1 MNMKVVLLGGTSGMG
16 RALGRLLMER
26 GHDVFLAG
34 IDEAELR
41 KSAQDFE
48 QRGGGKRKVSF
59 AECDLLRPETFQPAL
74 DQAHAALSGFDTVVV
89 TAGLFGTQE
98 RLEQDTEFTR
108 VLLTANFTNTVV
120 FCELARKY
128 LLGRGGGILCAF
140 SSVAGD
146 RGRKPVVLYG
156 ASKAGLSAYLE
167 GLDHRYRTAGL
178 RTITV
183 KPGFVRTSM
192 TEGLKAPP
200 FAGEPE
206 GVAHQVITAME
217 RGTPVVYAP
226 AIWAW
231 VMRVIRNLPRFVMR
245 RVQF

>member
-1 MNMKVVLLGGTSGMG
+1 MKVVLLGGTSGMG

-34 IDEAELR
+34 IDAGELG

-48 QRGGGKRKVSF
+48 QRGGGTRKVGYS
-59 AECDLLRPETFQPAL
+59 ECDLLRPETFAPAL
-74 DQAHAALSGFDTVVV
+74 ERAHEVLGGFDTVIV

-98 RLEQDTEFTR
+98 RLEQDPEFTR
-108 VLLTANFTNTVV
+108 LLLTANFTNTVV

-128 LLGRGGGILCAF
+128 LLARGGGTLCAF

-167 GLDHRYRTAGL
+167 GLDHRYRASGL

-206 GVAHQVITAME
+206 GVAHQVLTAIE
-217 RGTPVVYAP
+217 RGTPMVYAP
-226 AIWAW
+226 AIWGW
-231 VMRVIRNLPRFVMR
+231 VMRVIRALPRFVMR
-245 RVQF
+245 KVQF

>member
-1 MNMKVVLLGGTSGMG
+1 MKVVLLGGTSGMG
-16 RALGRLLMER
+16 RAIGRQLSAR
-26 GHDVFLAG
+26 GEEVFLLG
-34 IDEAELR
+34 IGPEDLE
-41 KSAQDFE
+41 KSATDFSE
-48 QRGGGKRKVSF
+48 RGGGKHKVGY
-59 AECDLLRPETFQPAL
+59 AECDLERPETFQMAL
-74 DQAHAALSGFDTVVV
+74 DQAHAKLGGYDTVIV

-98 RLEQDTEFTR
+98 RLEQDAEFTR
-108 VLLTANFTNTVV
+108 RLLMVNFTNTVV

-128 LLGRGGGILCAF
+128 LLARGGGTLCAF

-167 GLDHRYRTAGL
+167 GLDHRYRAAGL
-178 RTITV
+178 RTLCV

-206 GVAHQVITAME
+206 GVAQQVITAID

-226 AIWAW
+226 PIWAW
-231 VMRVIRNLPRFVMR
+231 VMRVIRSLPRFVMR
-245 RVQF
+245 KVQF